1 MKQLLTVRSPFTEVY
16 PSLAFETGRQISFMC
31 DGSPPRATAQQKGE
45 VVKGGKVIHYEK
57 ENVAEAREW
66 IERRIVEYVPSR
78 PLSGPLCLEIYWV
91 YRWLNRHLSPDGGK
105 KDLVGGKSMVLC
117 PNRPDCDN
125 LSKLFKDC
133 LQAAG
138 FMQDDSQV
146 AVLIFLKAWGDDPGI
161 ATRITELKTQ

>member
-1 MKQLLTVRSPFTEVY
+1 MKQLLTIRSPFPEVY
-16 PSLAFETGRQISFMC
+16 PSLSFRTGRQVAFIC
-31 DGSPPRATAQQKGE
+31 DGPPPRATAQQKGE
-45 VVKGGKVIHYEK
+45 VVRGGKVVHYEK
-57 ENVAEAREW
+57 DNVVEAREW
-66 IERRIVEYVPSR
+66 IERRILPHALKT

-91 YRWLNRHLSPDGGK
+91 YRWLNRHLAPNGGK
-105 KDLVGGKSMVLC
+105 KDVIAGKSLALC

-138 FMQDDSQV
+138 FMKDDGQV

-161 ATRITELKTQ
+161 ATRITELEI